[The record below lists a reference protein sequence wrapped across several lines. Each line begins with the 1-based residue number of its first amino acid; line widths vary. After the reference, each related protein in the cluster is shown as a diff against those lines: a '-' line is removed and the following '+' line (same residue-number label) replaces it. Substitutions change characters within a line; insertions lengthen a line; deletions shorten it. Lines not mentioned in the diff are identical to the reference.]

1 MVRWL
6 RHKSSGF
13 TRAAIYRAIE
23 RLTFDTRGDLDH
35 QQALTGVRQISGKPS
50 FPHFFG
56 AIIYMSIYSPAMK
69 THTTPQSILKQ
80 IAKIERMEPGKLCVI
95 GQGPN
100 GPYHNLQC
108 REGGKTRTRYVPAEQ
123 VAVVAEHT
131 ANYRQ
136 FQSLTEEYAAVV
148 IAQTRAEREAG
159 LKKKTR
165 PPTSSSPKTRKSRS

>member
-1 MVRWL
+1 
-6 RHKSSGF
+6 
-13 TRAAIYRAIE
+13 
-23 RLTFDTRGDLDH
+23 
-35 QQALTGVRQISGKPS
+35 
-50 FPHFFG
+50 
-56 AIIYMSIYSPAMK
+56 MK
-69 THTTPQSILKQ
+69 THSTPQSILKQ

-108 REGGKTRTRYVPAEQ
+108 REDGKTRTRYVPAAQ

-136 FQSLTEEYAAVV
+136 FQVWTGEYAALV

-159 LKKKTR
+159 VKKKTR
-165 PPTSSSPKTRKSRS
+165 PPTSSSPRMRKSRS

>member
-1 MVRWL
+1 
-6 RHKSSGF
+6 
-13 TRAAIYRAIE
+13 
-23 RLTFDTRGDLDH
+23 
-35 QQALTGVRQISGKPS
+35 
-50 FPHFFG
+50 
-56 AIIYMSIYSPAMK
+56 MK
-69 THTTPQSILKQ
+69 THSTPQSILKQ

-108 REGGKTRTRYVPAEQ
+108 REDGKTRTRYVPAEQ

-136 FQSLTEEYAAVV
+136 FQVWTGEYAALV

-159 LKKKTR
+159 VKKR
-165 PPTSSSPKTRKSRS
+165 PGPRLPPRPG